1 MKYSTDRRTHSIL
14 EDILRAVVVPAFV
27 ADRNF
32 HIISANSRFMSTC
45 LLGSGNRTGS
55 MGRIDSFLPSPGVL
69 EKLDSVF
76 SSGLAMEPVETACE
90 TEDGAKKS
98 IRVAAGLLNGI
109 DPGARYLLV
118 TLEDTSARRKVEEQ
132 LSQEQKLGAIGSLA
146 AGIAHEINTPIQY
159 IGDNTRFLS
168 DAFGDLRELFKSCG
182 ELTGEEEGIRTVS
195 QTLINRIAA
204 SAEKA
209 DLTYIAAEIP
219 VAIEQTLEG
228 IGQVARIIRAIKEF
242 AHPDEAEQVLTDL
255 NRRLDSTITVSRNEW
270 KYVADLKTEL
280 DPGLPMIPCYPGD
293 LNQVFLNI
301 IVNAAQAIGE
311 KQNEESWSKGEIRV
325 SSKSTKNWVVIE
337 ISDNGPGIPAG
348 IRHRIFDPFF
358 TTKDVGK
365 GTGQGLAIAHTIIV
379 DKHNGMIDVDS
390 GPGKGTVFSIKL
402 PVEGR
407 INNPDRKENIELKG

>member
-1 MKYSTDRRTHSIL
+1 M
-14 EDILRAVVVPAFV
+14 
-27 ADRNF
+27 
-32 HIISANSRFMSTC
+32 
-45 LLGSGNRTGS
+45 
-55 MGRIDSFLPSPGVL
+55 
-69 EKLDSVF
+69 
-76 SSGLAMEPVETACE
+76 
-90 TEDGAKKS
+90 
-98 IRVAAGLLNGI
+98 
-109 DPGARYLLV
+109 
-118 TLEDTSARRKVEEQ
+118 
-132 LSQEQKLGAIGSLA
+132 
-146 AGIAHEINTPIQY
+146 
-159 IGDNTRFLS
+159 
-168 DAFGDLRELFKSCG
+168 
-182 ELTGEEEGIRTVS
+182 
-195 QTLINRIAA
+195 
-204 SAEKA
+204 
-209 DLTYIAAEIP
+209 TYIAAEIP

-407 INNPDRKENIELKG
+407 INNPDRKENIELKESYS

>member
-132 LSQEQKLGAIGSLA
+132 LSQEQKLGAIGKP
-146 AGIAHEINTPIQY
+146 G
-159 IGDNTRFLS
+159 G
-168 DAFGDLRELFKSCG
+168 G
-182 ELTGEEEGIRTVS
+182 
-195 QTLINRIAA
+195 
-204 SAEKA
+204 
-209 DLTYIAAEIP
+209 
-219 VAIEQTLEG
+219 
-228 IGQVARIIRAIKEF
+228 
-242 AHPDEAEQVLTDL
+242 
-255 NRRLDSTITVSRNEW
+255 DSTRDQH
-270 KYVADLKTEL
+270 ADSVYRRQYTIPFRCIRRS
-280 DPGLPMIPCYPGD
+280 PGAF
-293 LNQVFLNI
+293 Q
-301 IVNAAQAIGE
+301 IVRRADRRRRGN
-311 KQNEESWSKGEIRV
+311 
-325 SSKSTKNWVVIE
+325 
-337 ISDNGPGIPAG
+337 P
-348 IRHRIFDPFF
+348 HR
-358 TTKDVGK
+358 
-365 GTGQGLAIAHTIIV
+365 LADT
-379 DKHNGMIDVDS
+379 DQQDS
-390 GPGKGTVFSIKL
+390 G
-402 PVEGR
+402 EC
-407 INNPDRKENIELKG
+407 